1 MLKIFNTRT
10 LNSSKH
16 IGMKSLRLYCHLIII
31 ATDLAKISEK
41 MVISKPLFF
50 FWPFQAKTSNFHFR
64 TLTLFLNIF
73 WRFLQDL
80 LVRHKQPLSHWKIKN
95 PLKIANL
102 IVKNQ
107 EKRRTFLKIC
117 KKLWKSG
124 FMDETFR
131 VPLHL
136 KKIKKM
142 LRIVHFQLFNS

>member
-1 MLKIFNTRT
+1 MLKI
-10 LNSSKH
+10 SSKH

-41 MVISKPLFF
+41 MVISKPSSF

-107 EKRRTFLKIC
+107 EKKKNFFENLQKTMKIRIYGWDLQSPSPF
-117 KKLWKSG
+117 KK
-124 FMDETFR
+124 D
-131 VPLHL
+131 
-136 KKIKKM
+136 KKN
-142 LRIVHFQLFNS
+142 VENCPFSTFQLLVN